1 MTASLRNS
9 ELASTVTTVG
19 FVFASC
25 SQPSLLQSLIASSLE
40 NSLGSTLSYPFLVI
54 IWSRALFT
62 SWLNNCNGLCL
73 CLHFTSSFLSFP
85 ICLEH
90 LLSNQ
95 SFKSMTSHS
104 CSQDYNSFLLPVQLN
119 WWSSG
124 SLSKSLLEKRSRF
137 CWRSRSKIL
146 GSILG
151 FARFWLW
158 VFGKVASHLWNLTF
172 DIYNMKEV
180 DKAGGLEE
188 TAESRKSPLCVRRG
202 WYKNI
207 FWNLCKKW
215 SRYSYHS

>member
-1 MTASLRNS
+1 MVCPRP
-9 ELASTVTTVG
+9 E
-19 FVFASC
+19 SC
-25 SQPSLLQSLIASSLE
+25 DAP
-40 NSLGSTLSYPFLVI
+40 
-54 IWSRALFT
+54 RALM
-62 SWLNNCNGLCL
+62 SVAPNLC
-73 CLHFTSSFLSFP
+73 CDETKNWGTYT
-85 ICLEH
+85 CVT
-90 LLSNQ
+90 LSNQ

-124 SLSKSLLEKRSRF
+124 SLSNSLLEKRSHF
-137 CWRSRSKIL
+137 CRRSRSKIL

-151 FARFWLW
+151 FSRFWLR

-188 TAESRKSPLCVRRG
+188 IAESRKSPLCVRQG

-215 SRYSYHS
+215 SRYLYHS